1 VSIISSA
8 AGAVGWLLADPP
20 PTPNPL
26 PTYIGN
32 NDVVTPGWIG
42 FAVTFLV
49 AVATVLLIVDMTR
62 RIRRLRYRA
71 EIRERLENE
80 RLENGSLENQ
90 RLENESPESGSP
102 KSESPES
109 EGLETD
115 NRE

>member
-1 VSIISSA
+1 VSIFSRASE
-8 AGAVGWLLADPP
+8 AVGWLLADPP

-80 RLENGSLENQ
+80 RLENE
-90 RLENESPESGSP
+90 RLENG
-102 KSESPES
+102 SPES
-109 EGLETD
+109 ESPDSES
-115 NRE
+115 